1 MIKTVLIYT
10 VCWFGLVALA
20 ILNGTLRVKLYGQ
33 FLIEL
38 AAHQVSTL
46 LGILIFAIYTWIIT
60 GIWNLPSA
68 TVAITIG
75 TLWFFM
81 TIVFEFGFG
90 HYVMGHS
97 WHKLLHD
104 YNILAGRIWILVLI
118 WTFIAPYIFYR
129 LHQD

>member
-33 FLIEL
+33 FLTEL
-38 AAHQVSTL
+38 LAHQVSTL
-46 LGILIFAIYTWIIT
+46 LGILIFGIYIWIIT
-60 GIWNLPSA
+60 GIWKLPSA

-81 TIVFEFGFG
+81 TILFEFGFG

-97 WHKLLHD
+97 WDKLLHD
-104 YNILAGRIWILVLI
+104 YNIFAGRIWILVLI